1 VSEASVFDPRT
12 GRRPFAVRA
21 PEIGTVRLTMGDVVR
36 VPPET
41 TLVLVVDGR
50 ATDALGP
57 GKHTLT
63 TGALPLT
70 TRLLRLPYGSQASFE
85 AVKIEVTQ
93 ATIENRGW
101 GTRFPVAFHDN
112 MFGVI
117 RIRGYGH
124 LSARVVNPVLF
135 VNTVVR
141 PSEHDDHAEP
151 DGHLGDLVASRLGD
165 FVSERVDTVIDL
177 PRYATDATNSI
188 GLRLSRDLA
197 RRGLELLAFGVDGI
211 TVPEDVL
218 STLEQR
224 RGVGAVKQL
233 LDFLHEQ
240 EACVVG
246 LSAREAG
253 PEIDPEVLRR
263 RGEGYGEPMG
273 LATDLGEPD
282 ATGADEASIGRC
294 NACAGL
300 VPASAAY
307 CPTCGDG
314 FELRNPCLGC
324 GQENAMEA
332 DYCLRCGTP
341 MDAGC
346 TCPACNAELPM
357 GCRYCMACGN
367 PTGNLEDPAAGVG
380 SAEG

>member
-1 VSEASVFDPRT
+1 MSEASVFDPRT
-12 GRRPFAVRA
+12 GRRPFAVRS
-21 PEIGTVRLTMGDVVR
+21 PEVGRVRLTMGDVVR
-36 VPPET
+36 VSPES

-63 TGALPLT
+63 TGALPHT

-124 LSARVVNPVLF
+124 LSARVTNPVLF

-141 PSEHDDHAEP
+141 PSEQDDHAEP

-177 PRYATDATNSI
+177 PRYAGDATNSI

-197 RRGLELLAFGVDGI
+197 RRGVELLAFGVDGI

-218 STLEQR
+218 AMLEAR

-233 LDFLHEQ
+233 LGFLHDQ
-240 EACVVG
+240 EARVVG
-246 LSAREAG
+246 LTPGDAP

-263 RGEGYGEPMG
+263 RGESDGEPMG
-273 LATDLGEPD
+273 LATDLGDPP
-282 ATGADEASIGRC
+282 AGSDEASLGRC

-300 VPASAAY
+300 VPASAVF
-307 CPTCGDG
+307 CPTCGEG

-332 DYCLRCGTP
+332 NYCLRCGTP
-341 MDAGC
+341 MDTGC
-346 TCPACNAELPM
+346 PCPACNAELPM

-367 PTGNLEDPAAGVG
+367 PTGNLEDPSAPAA